1 MFVKTSDAQIVDI
14 IDNEE
19 EKQDNKKTQKA
30 MNQALV
36 DAAIKETVEKS
47 KSKAD
52 WLMFAIGTKIM
63 MADGS
68 VKNIEDIKIGN
79 EVITHHNGSS
89 IVTEV
94 FVKN

>member
-1 MFVKTSDAQIVDI
+1 
-14 IDNEE
+14 
-19 EKQDNKKTQKA
+19 
-30 MNQALV
+30 
-36 DAAIKETVEKS
+36 
-47 KSKAD
+47 
-52 WLMFAIGTKIM
+52 M